1 MILGLLG
8 LWLDH
13 MRLPLSRPTVLLV
26 VVTIVSGLMPET
38 NSE

>member
-1 MILGLLG
+1 MIPDLLG

-13 MRLPLSRPTVLLV
+13 MQPPLTRPTVLLV